1 MTLDIRHDAI
11 RRAGRTVLEAGSIT
25 VGAPA
30 ALAIV
35 GINGS
40 GKSSLFMQLTDTL
53 SSRGS
58 AVVTLDGRS
67 ATLAYVPQSPGLP
80 DWLRTERIADMY
92 GLAFDA
98 LVDAMPGL
106 HLAEIA
112 GQRASTLSL
121 GQRQVLAIAIA
132 LGRDADVTF
141 LDEPFSALDFRRRLG
156 TMELLRE
163 RRDAGRGVVLSS
175 QAASDLIELCDRFVV
190 LRDGRYIFNGRRQ
203 DLAADA
209 DVREVELRLL
219 HLLTMP
225 A

>member
-11 RRAGRTVLEAGSIT
+11 RRAGRTVLEAGAIT
-25 VGAPA
+25 VAAPA
-30 ALAIV
+30 ALAVV

-53 SSRGS
+53 ASRGS
-58 AVVTLDGRS
+58 AAVTLEGRR

-80 DWLRTERIADMY
+80 GWLRTERIADMY
-92 GLAFDA
+92 GLSFDA
-98 LVDAMPGL
+98 LVEGMPNL

-112 GQRASTLSL
+112 GLRASTLSL
-121 GQRQVLAIAIA
+121 GQRQALVIA
-132 LGRDADVTF
+132 LALGSDADVTF

-156 TMELLRE
+156 TMDLLRE
-163 RRDAGRGVVLSS
+163 RRDAGRGIVLSS
-175 QAASDLIELCDRFVV
+175 QAATDLIELCTRFVV
-190 LRDGRYIFNGRRQ
+190 LRDGRYIFNGRRS
-203 DLAADA
+203 DLGADA

-225 A
+225 V